1 MNTTTI
7 IPNRYAGNCADCN
20 GRVVAG
26 AGRLVGK
33 VNGRWV
39 VAHTD
44 CPDRPV
50 DRPVVTARYVA
61 NVGPVDCEG
70 TPLADIVLRAEA
82 SHGIVFAACLA
93 ENLHPGCQT
102 DLAWEALEAHP
113 LMNDDYSFGA
123 AYRAAVAYREVV
135 TGVSGADNPEFVCEW
150 AQEIGAYTITE
161 ALEARR

>member
-33 VNGRWV
+33 VNGRWT
-39 VAHTD
+39 VAHTTCGD
-44 CPDRPV
+44 TPTLRTTPS
-50 DRPVVTARYVA
+50 AIGA
-61 NVGPVDCEG
+61 VDCEG
-70 TPLADIVLRAEA
+70 TPLADIVIRAEA
-82 SHGIVFAACLA
+82 SSGLVFAACLA
-93 ENLHPGCQT
+93 EMLRPGCQT
-102 DLAWEALEAHP
+102 DLAYEALEAHP
-113 LMNDDYSFGA
+113 LMNDEYSFGA

-150 AQEIGAYTITE
+150 AQEIGAYIITE
-161 ALEARR
+161 ALEGRR